1 VSFWNKLFSAKTK
14 TDNSDEKSK
23 FLPEEKDPVEITF
36 AKNFTDKGGKFIYS
50 ENSSSTDRFFS
61 DILKENNWQRN
72 DVLCIDENLADR
84 FELECKKNQFDFK
97 DFPVFLIDSEFL
109 IGDQGTILICNH
121 QLKDF
126 KLEQLPPCFIVFSG
140 LKQFASDVSDGMSKL
155 KEKHAAQL
163 PNNITTLN
171 VKNIV
176 DENNYLTYGSS
187 AKNLYLLL
195 QES

>member
-1 VSFWNKLFSAKTK
+1 M
-14 TDNSDEKSK
+14 
-23 FLPEEKDPVEITF
+23 
-36 AKNFTDKGGKFIYS
+36 
-50 ENSSSTDRFFS
+50 
-61 DILKENNWQRN
+61 
-72 DVLCIDENLADR
+72 
-84 FELECKKNQFDFK
+84 
-97 DFPVFLIDSEFL
+97 FLIDSEFL

-126 KLEQLPPCFIVFSG
+126 KLEQLPPYFIVFSG

-176 DENNYLTYGSS
+176 DENNFLTYGSS

>member
-1 VSFWNKLFSAKTK
+1 MSFWNKLFNAKTK
-14 TDNSDEKSK
+14 TDNSCEKSK
-23 FLPEEKDPVEITF
+23 FLPKEKDAVEIIF
-36 AKNFTDKGGKFIYS
+36 AKNFTKKGGKFIYS
-50 ENSSSTDRFFS
+50 ENSSSTDQFFN
-61 DILKENNWQRN
+61 DILKENNWQIN
-72 DVLCIDENLADR
+72 DVLCIDENLANR
-84 FELECKKNQFDFK
+84 FQLDCKKYQFDFN

-126 KLEQLPPCFIVFSG
+126 KLKQLPTTFIVFSS

-155 KEKHAAQL
+155 KEKHSAKL
-163 PNNITTLN
+163 PKNITTLN

-176 DENNYLTYGSS
+176 DENNFLTYGNS
-187 AKNLYLLL
+187 AKNLYLLI

>member
-23 FLPEEKDPVEITF
+23 FLPEEIEAVEITF
-36 AKNFTDKGGKFIYS
+36 AKKFTEKGGKFIYS
-50 ENSSSTDRFFS
+50 ENSSSTDQFFS

-84 FELECKKNQFDFK
+84 FQLDCKKKQFNFK
-97 DFPVFLIDSEFL
+97 NFPVFLIDSEFL
-109 IGDQGTILICNH
+109 IGDQGNILICNH
-121 QLKDF
+121 QLKDY
-126 KLEQLPPCFIVFSG
+126 KLEQLPPYFIVFSS

-155 KEKHAAQL
+155 KEKHATQL

-176 DENNYLTYGSS
+176 DENNFLTYGSS

>member
-1 VSFWNKLFSAKTK
+1 MSFWNKLFRAKTK
-14 TDNSDEKSK
+14 TENFCEKSK
-23 FLPEEKDPVEITF
+23 FLPDKKDEVETTF
-36 AKNFTDKGGKFIYS
+36 AKKFTEKGGKFIYS
-50 ENSSSTDRFFS
+50 ENSSSTDQFFN

-84 FELECKKNQFDFK
+84 FQLDNKKNQFELK
-97 DFPVFLIDSEFL
+97 NFPVLLIDSEFL

-126 KLEQLPPCFIVFSG
+126 KLEQLPPYFIVFSS

-155 KEKHAAQL
+155 KEKHFAKV

-176 DENNYLTYGSS
+176 DENNFLTYGSS

-195 QES
+195 QET

>member
-1 VSFWNKLFSAKTK
+1 MSFWNKLFSTKTK

-23 FLPEEKDPVEITF
+23 FLPEEKEAVEITF
-36 AKNFTDKGGKFIYS
+36 AKKFTEKGGKFIYS
-50 ENSSSTDRFFS
+50 ENSSSTDQFFN
-61 DILKENNWQRN
+61 DILKENNWHRN

-84 FELECKKNQFDFK
+84 FQLECKKKQFKFK
-97 DFPVFLIDSEFL
+97 NFPVFLIDCEFL
-109 IGDQGTILICNH
+109 IGDQGTLLICNH

-126 KLEQLPPCFIVFSG
+126 KLEQLPPYFIVFSG

-176 DENNYLTYGSS
+176 DEKNFLTYGSS